1 MSSGSPGPG
10 SASTTSP
17 GPGRAGPSS
26 ASPSSAVAASA
37 ITTHVLD
44 TARGQPA
51 AGVAVRLEFVSD
63 DGQPEDGQPGKG
75 HPEEGR
81 TGNGHPA
88 GRPTELG
95 RSVTDADGRARD
107 LGPATLPPGIY
118 RLVFD
123 TGAYFAGQGSKPA
136 FFPEVAI
143 TFRVDGE
150 SPHHH
155 VPLLLS
161 PFAYST
167 YRGS

>member
-1 MSSGSPGPG
+1 VSSGSPGPG
-10 SASTTSP
+10 SASP
-17 GPGRAGPSS
+17 GS
-26 ASPSSAVAASA
+26 ASPGSAVTASA
-37 ITTHVLD
+37 VTTHVLD
-44 TARGQPA
+44 TALGQPA
-51 AGVAVRLEFVSD
+51 AGVAVRLEFAPGD
-63 DGQPEDGQPGKG
+63 DQPGDG
-75 HPEEGR
+75 
-81 TGNGHPA
+81 
-88 GRPTELG
+88 PTELG

-118 RLVFD
+118 RLIFD

-150 SPHHH
+150 SPRHH

>member
-10 SASTTSP
+10 SASP
-17 GPGRAGPSS
+17 G
-26 ASPSSAVAASA
+26 SAVTASA
-37 ITTHVLD
+37 VTTHVLD
-44 TARGQPA
+44 TALGQPA

-63 DGQPEDGQPGKG
+63 DGW
-75 HPEEGR
+75 
-81 TGNGHPA
+81 
-88 GRPTELG
+88 TELG

-107 LGPATLPPGIY
+107 VGPATLPPGIY

>member
-1 MSSGSPGPG
+1 MSPGSPGPV
-10 SASTTSP
+10 SAAT
-17 GPGRAGPSS
+17 A
-26 ASPSSAVAASA
+26 SAV
-37 ITTHVLD
+37 TTHVLD

-63 DGQPEDGQPGKG
+63 DDRRGG
-75 HPEEGR
+75 GR
-81 TGNGHPA
+81 
-88 GRPTELG
+88 TELG

-107 LGPATLPPGIY
+107 VGPATLPPGIY

>member
-10 SASTTSP
+10 
-17 GPGRAGPSS
+17 G
-26 ASPSSAVAASA
+26 AVAASA
-37 ITTHVLD
+37 VTTHVLD

-51 AGVAVRLEFVSD
+51 AGVAVRLEFVPD
-63 DGQPEDGQPGKG
+63 D
-75 HPEEGR
+75 
-81 TGNGHPA
+81 

-107 LGPATLPPGIY
+107 VGPATLRPGVY

-161 PFAYST
+161 PFSYST

>member
-1 MSSGSPGPG
+1 VSPGSAGPG
-10 SASTTSP
+10 SA
-17 GPGRAGPSS
+17 
-26 ASPSSAVAASA
+26 V
-37 ITTHVLD
+37 TTHVLD
-44 TARGQPA
+44 TALGQPA
-51 AGVAVRLEFVSD
+51 AGVAVRLEFVSY
-63 DGQPEDGQPGKG
+63 DGQPDESLPG
-75 HPEEGR
+75 
-81 TGNGHPA
+81 

-107 LGPATLPPGIY
+107 VGPATLPPGIY

>member
-1 MSSGSPGPG
+1 MSP
-10 SASTTSP
+10 A
-17 GPGRAGPSS
+17 
-26 ASPSSAVAASA
+26 SAV
-37 ITTHVLD
+37 TTHVLD

-63 DGQPEDGQPGKG
+63 DDRPGD
-75 HPEEGR
+75 GR
-81 TGNGHPA
+81 TGDGQTELSPA
-88 GRPTELG
+88 ELG
-95 RSVTDADGRARD
+95 RSVTDADGRVRD

-123 TGAYFAGQGSKPA
+123 TGSYFAGQGSKPA

-143 TFRVDGE
+143 TFRVDGQ

>member
-1 MSSGSPGPG
+1 VNPGSASPTSSGPG
-10 SASTTSP
+10 SASPASH
-17 GPGRAGPSS
+17 GPSS
-26 ASPSSAVAASA
+26 AATASA

-44 TARGQPA
+44 TALGQPA
-51 AGVAVRLEFVSD
+51 AGVAVRLEFASY
-63 DGQPEDGQPGKG
+63 DGQPG
-75 HPEEGR
+75 EGL
-81 TGNGHPA
+81 PD
-88 GRPTELG
+88 GRPAELG
-95 RSVTDADGRARD
+95 RAVTDADGRARD

-123 TGAYFAGQGSKPA
+123 TGAYFDGQGSKLA

>member
-1 MSSGSPGPG
+1 VSSGS
-10 SASTTSP
+10 AVT
-17 GPGRAGPSS
+17 A
-26 ASPSSAVAASA
+26 SAVTASA
-37 ITTHVLD
+37 VTTHVLD
-44 TARGQPA
+44 TARGLPA
-51 AGVAVRLEFVSD
+51 AGVAVRLELVSAD
-63 DGQPEDGQPGKG
+63 DQD
-75 HPEEGR
+75 
-81 TGNGHPA
+81 PA
-88 GRPTELG
+88 GQAELG
-95 RSVTDADGRARD
+95 RSVTDSDGRARN
-107 LGPATLPPGIY
+107 LGPATLPPGSY

-123 TGAYFAGQGSKPA
+123 TGAYFASHGAGPA

>member
-1 MSSGSPGPG
+1 VSPGSPGP
-10 SASTTSP
+10 SSP
-17 GPGRAGPSS
+17 GPGN
-26 ASPSSAVAASA
+26 AVTASA

-44 TARGQPA
+44 TALGQPA

-63 DGQPEDGQPGKG
+63 NAQPGDRQPG
-75 HPEEGR
+75 EGR
-81 TGNGHPA
+81 PG
-88 GRPTELG
+88 GRPAELG

-107 LGPATLPPGIY
+107 VGPATLPPGIY

-123 TGAYFAGQGSKPA
+123 TGAYFAGQGSEPA

-167 YRGS
+167 YLGS

>member
-1 MSSGSPGPG
+1 MSPGSPGPV
-10 SASTTSP
+10 SAAT
-17 GPGRAGPSS
+17 A
-26 ASPSSAVAASA
+26 SAV
-37 ITTHVLD
+37 TTHVLD

-51 AGVAVRLEFVSD
+51 AGVAVRLEFVPR
-63 DGQPEDGQPGKG
+63 DGQQ
-75 HPEEGR
+75 
-81 TGNGHPA
+81 A
-88 GRPTELG
+88 ELG
-95 RSVTDADGRARD
+95 RSVTDADGRVRD

-123 TGAYFAGQGSKPA
+123 TGSYFAGQGSKPA

-143 TFRVDGE
+143 TFRVDGQ

>member
-1 MSSGSPGPG
+1 VSPG
-10 SASTTSP
+10 TTSP
-17 GPGRAGPSS
+17 GPGST
-26 ASPSSAVAASA
+26 SPGTTSSAVTASA
-37 ITTHVLD
+37 VTTHVLD

-51 AGVAVRLEFVSD
+51 AGVAVRLEFVSGD
-63 DGQPEDGQPGKG
+63 DRPSDG
-75 HPEEGR
+75 
-81 TGNGHPA
+81 
-88 GRPTELG
+88 PTELG

-107 LGPATLPPGIY
+107 VGPATVPPGIY
-118 RLVFD
+118 RLIFD

-143 TFRVDGE
+143 TFRLDGQ